1 MHVHN
6 RHLHT
11 TTLTEDG
18 CRVSEKRGQI
28 LPNGV
33 IQYMDMD
40 HDGCEKA
47 CASEIKIV
55 CNYFKFDKATKN
67 CYLSATINPGGNRT
81 ANGQGGLMSDL
92 SAKVDEL
99 QSKATDMEDMKGT
112 LSEMRQELNLLK
124 RRHKAD
130 VERQKESKQ
139 QEDNVVDDL
148 ATKMKTLSAE
158 GEKFKAALHALS
170 NMQRALA
177 KEIGTLKDEDKT
189 TTMKINELQ
198 KSSQYLETLTNSLGA
213 TDSTLQRE
221 LDAVKDTMND
231 IATKLNKLHA
241 HLDKPSTPDRLTPAI
256 VKLKRNQGAL
266 ATALESMSDKVSS
279 LVARMPFME
288 KEVRSTNQK
297 VSNEA
302 VFAQELQG
310 KLKVLYK
317 NVVELKKAI
326 HQLEDPRS
334 AINMQRSKGV
344 MKLKSDVSMLAQVD
358 KTLQNEL
365 KDQKEDVA
373 NLVRDVAKVQLQ
385 AQNLQD
391 KLSLVLTASRQF
403 ESEIAVLKKA
413 QKSGMSVVEVAQMQK
428 QVVVALTRLKTR
440 ETILMKQLDKY
451 RESVRDIAEKVR
463 L

>member
-1 MHVHN
+1 
-6 RHLHT
+6 
-11 TTLTEDG
+11 
-18 CRVSEKRGQI
+18 
-28 LPNGV
+28 
-33 IQYMDMD
+33 
-40 HDGCEKA
+40 
-47 CASEIKIV
+47 
-55 CNYFKFDKATKN
+55 
-67 CYLSATINPGGNRT
+67 
-81 ANGQGGLMSDL
+81 MSDL

-365 KDQKEDVA
+365 KDQKVQFLEDVA